1 MMLDDRGQE
10 QAFIMEESASD
21 IPGDMDEASR
31 LRERLFLAPHD
42 TGAMIRLAALREAS
56 GDLPGAIDLYQ
67 RAVRTDP
74 YNAETLLSLAR
85 LWAALGE
92 PDRAAPWLKRAL
104 AIDPDSPDA
113 ALLSAALATGPE
125 LTPIYIRTL
134 FDQYA
139 ARFDAELTGTLNYR
153 APEAVAAIL
162 DAYAPPGGHCDIL
175 DLGCGTGLSGQ
186 ALRPFARRLDGVDL
200 SPGMVSKA
208 HEKAIYDRLD
218 IAEAQ
223 AFLGSS
229 GPSWDIIAAVDMLN
243 YIGDLTP
250 IFATAAARLN
260 PGGLLTGTVE
270 KGMDGEVALTAKRR
284 HTHGLDHL
292 IAAAA
297 NAGLRMLETRDATL
311 RSEGGVP
318 VSGLVFIA
326 YKVS

>member
-1 MMLDDRGQE
+1 
-10 QAFIMEESASD
+10 MEESASD

-56 GDLPGAIDLYQ
+56 GDLPGAIDLNQ
-67 RAVRTDP
+67 RALRTDP

-139 ARFDAELTGTLNYR
+139 GRFDTELTGTLNYR
-153 APEAVAAIL
+153 APQAVAAIL
-162 DAYAPPGGHCDIL
+162 GDYALPGGQGDIL
-175 DLGCGTGLSGQ
+175 DLGCGTGLSGE

-200 SPGMVSKA
+200 SPGMIAKA
-208 HEKAIYDRLD
+208 RDKAIYDRLD

-250 IFATAAARLN
+250 IFATASARLN

-270 KGMDGEVALTAKRR
+270 KGMEGEVALTGKRR

-292 IAAAA
+292 IAAVA
-297 NAGLRMLETRDATL
+297 NAGLRMLETRDAAL
-311 RSEGGVP
+311 RSEGVVP
-318 VSGLVFIA
+318 VPGLVFIA
-326 YKVS
+326 CRVI